1 MVLGAFGT
9 PVEESTIEAEA
20 QMETTGT
27 EIGELER
34 LARQF
39 GLIADIQEVPV
50 EQLQALFAEDK
61 LARIEWHFRPY
72 LLPAGQFT
80 KCDPPWQLG
89 LIGWQIVPAL
99 CGLRTPLDF
108 GLHLRNASPRAP
120 SP

>member
-1 MVLGAFGT
+1 MWPLDVNAPFQVGDW
-9 PVEESTIEAEA
+9 VS
-20 QMETTGT
+20 
-27 EIGELER
+27 
-34 LARQF
+34 
-39 GLIADIQEVPV
+39 
-50 EQLQALFAEDK
+50 
-61 LARIEWHFRPY
+61 IEWHFRPY